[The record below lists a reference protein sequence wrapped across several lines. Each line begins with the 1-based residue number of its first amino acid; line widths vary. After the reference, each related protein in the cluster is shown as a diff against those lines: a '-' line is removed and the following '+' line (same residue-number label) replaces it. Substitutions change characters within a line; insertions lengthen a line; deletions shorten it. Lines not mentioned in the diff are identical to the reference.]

1 VRFFGEEL
9 SISRVAN
16 DCHVKRDTAA
26 EHNKRVVTYLEAH
39 ERVAE
44 IELKGAW
51 RPPASSNPEAG

>member
-44 IELKGAW
+44 IELKG
-51 RPPASSNPEAG
+51 RLEASGVVES